1 MAGNKYQFIK
11 MRKLPINEIPRLSNQ
26 DFEKIEKTPLIV
38 VLDNIRSHHNTGA
51 VFRTCDAFAC
61 EAVYLCGITGTPP
74 HRDIHKTALGA
85 TDTVKWEYHKNA
97 IEAVKKLKDDGY
109 TIVSLEIAEGSVQ
122 IDDYQPSKGQK
133 TALILGNEVKGV
145 DQSIIDISDFCL
157 EIPQYGTKH
166 SLNVSVS
173 GGIAIW
179 DLSRKINNLN

>member
-1 MAGNKYQFIK
+1 
-11 MRKLPINEIPRLSNQ
+11 MRKLPINEIPRLSNEE
-26 DFEKIEKTPLIV
+26 FKNLEKTPLIV

-74 HRDIHKTALGA
+74 HRDIHKTALGS
-85 TDTVKWEYHKNA
+85 TDTVEWKYFESA
-97 IEAVKKLKDDGY
+97 LSAVRELKSQGY

-122 IDDYQPSKGQK
+122 IADYQPPTGQK

-145 DQSIIDISDFCL
+145 AQEIIDISDICL
-157 EIPQYGTKH
+157 EIPQFGTKH

-173 GGIAIW
+173 GGIAIFN
-179 DLSRKINNLN
+179 LFEKIK